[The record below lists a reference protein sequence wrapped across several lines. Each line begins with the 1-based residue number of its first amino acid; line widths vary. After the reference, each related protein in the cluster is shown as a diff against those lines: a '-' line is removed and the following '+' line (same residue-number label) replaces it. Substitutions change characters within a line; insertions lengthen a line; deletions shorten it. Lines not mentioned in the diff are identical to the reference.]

1 MKRIVLVDDDPA
13 ILDAIPLIFDPAEYH
28 LEVYLDG
35 NPIIDRQCTDADL
48 FILDK
53 QLSGV
58 DGIDL
63 CRFLKNQ
70 EETKSIPVLIV
81 SASPNIERM
90 ARLAGADAILEKPFS
105 VKTLRELIE
114 QLV

>member
-1 MKRIVLVDDDPA
+1 MKRIVLVDDDLA
-13 ILDAIPLIFDPAEYH
+13 ILDAIPLIFDPAEYL
-28 LEVYLDG
+28 LEIYPDG
-35 NPIIDRQCTDADL
+35 NAIINKQCTDADL

-63 CRFLKNQ
+63 CRFLKSQ

-105 VKTLRELIE
+105 VKALREVIE
-114 QLV
+114 KFV

>member
-13 ILDAIPLIFDPAEYH
+13 ILDAIPLIFNPDDYH
-28 LEVYLDG
+28 LEIYMDG
-35 NPIIDRQCTDADL
+35 NAIINRQCTQADL

-70 EETKSIPVLIV
+70 EETKSIPVLII

-90 ARLAGADAILEKPFS
+90 ARLAGADAVLEKPFN
-105 VKTLRELIE
+105 VKALKQVIE
-114 QLV
+114 DFI